1 MGDGGVPVEEP
12 GEPGGEAVT
21 IITVATNLAVAVF
34 AGVVVSS
41 LNFAWKSAQ
50 RITSSREV
58 EPNAA
63 YGKPAAVFKLNGPLF
78 FGSVTQFREMF
89 SSQSCKQ
96 EKEEVVVLDFMQSRV
111 WDSSALEAISDV
123 VITLQG
129 KEIHI
134 RHLKF
139 DELKAQQTR
148 RRPPSQRQRRPRGPP
163 SASWRATS
171 PGGTAA

>member
-1 MGDGGVPVEEP
+1 M
-12 GEPGGEAVT
+12 T

-139 DELKAQQTR
+139 DELKAQADKAKASLVRAGELQVRGQPRQLQQTL
-148 RRPPSQRQRRPRGPP
+148 
-163 SASWRATS
+163 
-171 PGGTAA
+171 